1 MSCRGIKSFE
11 RIRLKLLGALWST
24 VATWGKLQ
32 RGLTRESYHW
42 SPLLAN
48 DDDDDDNVDDGDAV
62 DDNLDDVDDDDD
74 DDDDDEDLGSLS
86 SHRYHC
92 QPLSPS
98 PPVPWEGTALNFSFL
113 RRGGILMC
121 FYNRPIT

>member
-1 MSCRGIKSFE
+1 MLLNLNQLICIGKVRVRRCDVVDVEMMRRMSCRGIKSFE

-48 DDDDDDNVDDGDAV
+48 DDDDDDFFFFIGQV
-62 DDNLDDVDDDDD
+62 LDLPNTGNHTQHITCTIRL
-74 DDDDDEDLGSLS
+74 EIALS
-86 SHRYHC
+86 
-92 QPLSPS
+92 
-98 PPVPWEGTALNFSFL
+98 
-113 RRGGILMC
+113 
-121 FYNRPIT
+121 

>member
-48 DDDDDDNVDDGDAV
+48 DDDDDDNVYDGDAV
-62 DDNLDDVDDDDD
+62 
-74 DDDDDEDLGSLS
+74 DDEDLGSLS

-98 PPVPWEGTALNFSFL
+98 PPVP
-113 RRGGILMC
+113 
-121 FYNRPIT
+121 

>member
-1 MSCRGIKSFE
+1 MMRRMSCRGIKSFE

-48 DDDDDDNVDDGDAV
+48 DDDDDDNVYDGDAV
-62 DDNLDDVDDDDD
+62 DDNLDDVDDD

-98 PPVPWEGTALNFSFL
+98 PPVP
-113 RRGGILMC
+113 
-121 FYNRPIT
+121 